1 MSLDGLPSKET
12 TRPKVVLI
20 TGASAGLGAAVARE
34 AAAKGYAL
42 ALTARRGGRLET
54 LAEEVAKH
62 GVETLVIPAALDD
75 PSAPERIVAAV
86 IARFGRLDVLINN
99 AGMGLPSLFAD
110 SDPEHLRRQLEV
122 NLVAPLL
129 LARHALPSLIE
140 RRGVII
146 NVGSAITSIPNPALG
161 AYGASK
167 AGLAYSSI
175 ALRRE
180 LMHKGVEVCL
190 VEPGPVKTE
199 FFDAFTRLSTV
210 PGRYHPMLDAPA
222 PWMSARVEVVARRI
236 VRLIERPKR
245 RLSVLKRFAWPWR
258 LLGALLQV
266 WPSLGDRAVSSV
278 VRHYEAIDPRTNPR
292 TQDERRVAPTD

>member
-1 MSLDGLPSKET
+1 LPLKGSGP
-12 TRPKVVLI
+12 PKVVLI

-34 AAAKGYAL
+34 AATKGYTL
-42 ALTARRGGRLET
+42 ALTARRGDRLER
-54 LAEEVAKH
+54 LVDEIAKH

-75 PSAPERIVAAV
+75 PREPELIVAAV
-86 IARFGRLDVLINN
+86 IACFGRLDVLINN

-129 LARHALPSLIE
+129 LARHALPYLIE
-140 RRGVII
+140 RRGMII

-167 AGLAYSSI
+167 AGLAYWSI

-180 LMHKGVEVCL
+180 LMHKGVQVCL

-199 FFDAFTRLSTV
+199 FFDAFTRLGAE

-266 WPSLGDRAVSSV
+266 WPSLGDRAVASV
-278 VRHYEAIDPRTNPR
+278 VRHYDAIDPRMNPR
-292 TQDERRVAPTD
+292 TQDERRAAPTE